1 MADIPGI
8 IEGAHEGKGLG
19 LRFLKHIER
28 NSMLLFVIP
37 ADTKDIRAEYRT
49 LLGELEQFNPELLDK
64 DRVLGISKADI
75 LDDELRAGLQKEL
88 PEGIPA
94 IFFSSVSGEN
104 IPQLKDLLWNT
115 LNRSAI

>member
-37 ADTKDIRAEYRT
+37 ADTKDIQAEYRT

-64 DRVLGISKADI
+64 DRILGISKADI
-75 LDDELRAGLQKEL
+75 LDDELRDGLRKEL
-88 PEGIPA
+88 PEGVPS

-104 IPQLKDLLWNT
+104 IPQLKDMLWNT
-115 LNRSAI
+115 LNRTAL

>member
-1 MADIPGI
+1 
-8 IEGAHEGKGLG
+8 
-19 LRFLKHIER
+19 
-28 NSMLLFVIP
+28 MLLFVIP

-49 LLGELEQFNPELLDK
+49 LLGELQQFNPELLDK

-88 PEGIPA
+88 PEGIPV

>member
-1 MADIPGI
+1 
-8 IEGAHEGKGLG
+8 
-19 LRFLKHIER
+19 
-28 NSMLLFVIP
+28 MLLFVIP

-49 LLGELEQFNPELLDK
+49 LLGELQQFNPELLDK